1 MISKSK
7 PKDLAK
13 AKVVELRKGLPL
25 QYLSGKYLVD
35 LKEKRW
41 QTLFIVTMF
50 KAINKKFD
58 ILDEFALNRVLDY
71 ILMSTSTQDEVV
83 KELNKHIGKHVIF
96 FKGSGKELSLSQDDR
111 ITMPGVTDARTHVGR
126 KSIKDSVSTLDG
138 NLKKLAK

>member
-58 ILDEFALNRVLDY
+58 ILDEFELNRVLDY

-83 KELNKHIGKHVIF
+83 KELNKHIGKYVIF
-96 FKGSGKELSLSQDDR
+96 FKGSGKELSLSQDER
-111 ITMPGVTDARTHVGR
+111 ITMPGVEDKR
-126 KSIKDSVSTLDG
+126 KEVKDSASTLEG